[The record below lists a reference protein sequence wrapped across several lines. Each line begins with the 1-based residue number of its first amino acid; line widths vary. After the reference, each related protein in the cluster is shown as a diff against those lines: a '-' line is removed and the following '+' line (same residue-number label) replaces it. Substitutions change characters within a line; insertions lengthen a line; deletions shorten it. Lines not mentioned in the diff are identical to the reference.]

1 MLSDK
6 EEAGQSA
13 NSLSTLQA
21 VFRLMS
27 AFATVYPKLGVSLGL
42 PLENG
47 FFANRPLTPL
57 C

>member
-6 EEAGQSA
+6 EEAL

-27 AFATVYPKLGVSLGL
+27 AFAPKLGVSLGL

-47 FFANRPLTPL
+47 FFANGPLTPL
-57 C
+57 G